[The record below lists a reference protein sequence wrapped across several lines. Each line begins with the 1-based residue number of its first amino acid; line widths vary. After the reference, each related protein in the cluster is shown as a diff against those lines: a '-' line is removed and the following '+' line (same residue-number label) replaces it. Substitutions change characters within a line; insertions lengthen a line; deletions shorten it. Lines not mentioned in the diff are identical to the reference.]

1 MTTDPAIIWAIAA
14 FSLLAVGAVVYMYK
28 TGFLENETHLDKMKK
43 KGEG

>member
-1 MTTDPAIIWAIAA
+1 MTTDPAIIWAIVA
-14 FSLLAVGAVVYMYK
+14 FGLLAIGAVVFIVK